1 MLGIVPTWG
10 NIVVYITS
18 YFRLFDGDLSLS
30 QTFLVFP
37 MTLSMGALSMQ
48 LGSILLDIL
57 HPRVHLLIGGSIF
70 VVSILI
76 SSFMRDFYWFLL
88 FYAVLTGIG
97 YGIVYML
104 PLKSAWSFF
113 PGKKGTIGGLILASH
128 SFGAIGWS
136 FFTATYINPL
146 NEAPSLFINVGSTM
160 EVLYS
165 EKSGPVNNVVGMLRT
180 VFLVELCIFVGA
192 LILMNKKKVIKFD

>member
-1 MLGIVPTWG
+1 
-10 NIVVYITS
+10 
-18 YFRLFDGDLSLS
+18 
-30 QTFLVFP
+30 
-37 MTLSMGALSMQ
+37 MQ
-48 LGSILLDIL
+48 LGSLLLDYL
-57 HPRVHLLIGGSIF
+57 HPRAHLLLGGSIF
-70 VVSILI
+70 VFSILL
-76 SSFMRDFYWFLL
+76 SSFMQDFYLFLV

-136 FFTATYINPL
+136 FFTATYINPH

-160 EVLYS
+160 EVLYN
-165 EKSGPVNNVVGMLRT
+165 EQSGPVKNVKGMLQT
-180 VFLVELCIFVGA
+180 VFLVELVIFLSA

>member
-10 NIVVYITS
+10 NMVVYITS
-18 YFRLFDGDLSLS
+18 YFRLFDPNLSLS

-37 MTLSMGALSMQ
+37 MTLSMGALAMQ
-48 LGSILLDIL
+48 LGSVLLDYL
-57 HPRVHLLIGGSIF
+57 HPRVHLLLGGSIF
-70 VVSILI
+70 VFSIFI
-76 SSFMRDFYWFLL
+76 SSFMQDFYWFLL

-136 FFTATYINPL
+136 FFTATYINPH

-160 EVLYS
+160 EVLYNDQ
-165 EKSGPVNNVVGMLRT
+165 SGPVKNVKGMLQT
-180 VFLVELCIFVGA
+180 VFFIELTIFVA
-192 LILMNKKKVIKFD
+192 AVIFMNKKKVIKFD